1 MKKINII
8 IILMICIAAN
18 IQGCSKSIN
27 RGLSFDKP
35 ISINALELRQNV
47 EEYSGKWVETTG
59 YINYAGDILYLNP
72 LDKPAEIFGFML
84 GDRSNVTTAY
94 YKACEYAL
102 QHGEAKVKIVARL
115 LYDDKFLFNETG
127 ELGDYW
133 LDDIR
138 KIEVQQ

>member
-1 MKKINII
+1 MKFW
-8 IILMICIAAN
+8 LYAA
-18 IQGCSKSIN
+18 G
-27 RGLSFDKP
+27 
-35 ISINALELRQNV
+35 
-47 EEYSGKWVETTG
+47 
-59 YINYAGDILYLNP
+59 
-72 LDKPAEIFGFML
+72 
-84 GDRSNVTTAY
+84 RSNVTTAY

-127 ELGDYW
+127 ELGGYW